1 MPVAAEPK
9 SSWADESDIG
19 STGTSSREKNNAAV
33 SSWADEVEEVEGT
46 VLPPP
51 VEKSDGNSKTIT
63 EYTLNEDGKKV
74 KVISHYRIEKH
85 RVAHS
90 IAVRKTWRKYG
101 LSKNDKPGPNPATT
115 ITAEDVFMQFLS
127 NKEEDKDESEDL
139 KKKLMDAQKGQV
151 KCRLCKEDHWTKQ
164 CPYKDK
170 LQPLVGINEDG
181 ENEGAGPPGAPGG
194 PPGAGGAPGGSGPSK
209 YVPPSMRN
217 DGKERKGES
226 MMSARGRDET
236 ATVRVTNLSEN
247 TREQDLQDLFR
258 PFGDISRI
266 FLAKDK
272 NTGQSKGFAFINF
285 RRREDAAKAIQVL
298 NGYGYDHLILSVEW
312 AKPSGTQ

>member
-1 MPVAAEPK
+1 MPVASESK

-19 STGTSSREKNNAAV
+19 SSGPREKSSMPV

-46 VLPPP
+46 VLPAP

-127 NKEEDKDESEDL
+127 NKEEEKDEGEEL
-139 KKKLMDAQKGQV
+139 KKKLLDAQKGQV

-181 ENEGAGPPGAPGG
+181 ENEAGGPPGAPGG

-226 MMSARGRDET
+226 MISARGRDET